1 MNNIFTRL
9 IRKIKPFY
17 LIKLSSSFFTQIGS
31 LFLIYLLNPSE
42 LGHLAL
48 VVSVAQLMFVLTSG
62 WSNGAVINLGSKK
75 YAETGS
81 YKDIIYYRSAI
92 VLISFLIIS
101 ILFICLKG
109 AILNFILDAS
119 NYSLVYLLFLG
130 YVFYDFSS
138 QLLYPGNKDLVQ
150 SLSELVATIALLT
163 FTLLFVSNVRE
174 YVYIYSGT
182 FCIFALVII
191 SLFIFYFGKQKVTLD
206 KNEFLFVLKY
216 SFWQILSIIGI
227 YVINIGINYVLVF
240 NKVSVENIGLYNFS
254 YKLFSGFSPFFALF
268 GILIPKWI
276 YSIDKTKL
284 HDQLMKRFFYCICA
298 LSALYLLVAGILKPF
313 IILVGKEDY
322 LKSVEYF
329 FYLFPAFL
337 FLSYTNLINTVIM
350 NTKYFK
356 QAQFAIVLQGISLLI
371 FSFPLVN
378 LFGIIGA
385 LFSTTMSFIVGAI
398 YLNVLYNKKVKKSFQ
413 S

>member
-1 MNNIFTRL
+1 MSNVFVNL
-9 IRKIKPFY
+9 CRKIKPFY

-42 LGHLAL
+42 FGNLAL
-48 VVSVAQLMFVLTSG
+48 IVSVAQLMFVLTSG

-75 YAETGS
+75 YFEKGT
-81 YKDIIYYRSAI
+81 YKDIVYYRSGI
-92 VLISFLIIS
+92 VLISFVIIS
-101 ILFICLKG
+101 ILFICLKSQ
-109 AILNFILDAS
+109 IVNFILES
-119 NYSLVYLLFLG
+119 ENYFLVYLLFLG

-138 QLLYPGNKDLVQ
+138 QLLYPGNKDLTQ
-150 SLSELVATIALLT
+150 SLSELTATVSILIL
-163 FTLLFVSNVRE
+163 TLLFVSSVRE

-182 FCIFALVII
+182 FFIFALFVI
-191 SLFIFYFGKQKVTLD
+191 SFFIYYFGKQKVVLE
-206 KNEFLFVLKY
+206 KKEFLFVLKY
-216 SFWQILSIIGI
+216 SFWQILSVVGI

-240 NKVSVENIGLYNFS
+240 NKVSIENIGLYNFS

-268 GILIPKWI
+268 GIIIPKWV
-276 YSIDKTKL
+276 YSIDKAKL
-284 HDQLMKRFFYCICA
+284 HDQLMKRFFYCICILA
-298 LSALYLLVAGILKPF
+298 ILYLCVASILKPF

-337 FLSYTNLINTVIM
+337 FLSYTNLMNTVIM

-356 QAQFAIVLQGISLLI
+356 QAQFAIVFQGISLLV
-371 FSFPLVN
+371 FSFPLVSF
-378 LFGIIGA
+378 FGIEGA
-385 LFSTTMSFIVGAI
+385 LWATTISFIVGAI
-398 YLNVLYNKKVKKSFQ
+398 YLNILYNKKVKKSFL